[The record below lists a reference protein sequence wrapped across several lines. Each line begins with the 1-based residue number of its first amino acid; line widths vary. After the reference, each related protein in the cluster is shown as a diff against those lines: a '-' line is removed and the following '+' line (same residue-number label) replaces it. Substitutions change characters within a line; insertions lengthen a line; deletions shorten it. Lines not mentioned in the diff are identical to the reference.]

1 MKRIIAAPLFLTAVI
16 LLSSVAGAA
25 ERPTYVG
32 QGRYACSDGARNCA
46 AVDRHNQAVESNRR
60 ADRESRE
67 ARAERK
73 SDESRERMDRFKD
86 SVRRGR
92 E

>member
-1 MKRIIAAPLFLTAVI
+1 MKRVIITPIVI
-16 LLSSVAGAA
+16 AGIVLLSAVASAA

-60 ADRESRE
+60 AERESRE

-73 SDESRERMDRFKD
+73 SDESRERMDKFKD
-86 SVRRGR
+86 SVRTRR
-92 E
+92 